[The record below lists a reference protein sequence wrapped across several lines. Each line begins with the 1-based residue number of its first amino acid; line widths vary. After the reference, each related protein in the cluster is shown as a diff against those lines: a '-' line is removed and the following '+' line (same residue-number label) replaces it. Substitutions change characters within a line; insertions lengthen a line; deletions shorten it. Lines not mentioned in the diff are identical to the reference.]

1 MYIYI
6 KLINIVKYNKIYLP
20 LFTSKKFYVLINQYE
35 NKLFF
40 PLLNIFWIV
49 LNKSR
54 DMYYYLLRKCY
65 ILIYSL
71 PKWLLITVGS
81 PTRCCALLF
90 VCSEV

>member
-6 KLINIVKYNKIYLP
+6 KLINIVKYLIFYLP

-54 DMYYYLLRKCY
+54 D
-65 ILIYSL
+65 IY
-71 PKWLLITVGS
+71 
-81 PTRCCALLF
+81 
-90 VCSEV
+90 